1 MDWTYRLRL
10 RNLQMLLSLAQTG
23 NMSQSAE
30 ALHTTQPGLS
40 KWLKELEDDIG
51 LPLFTRH
58 ARGLRPT
65 PYGQALIEHARRIE
79 AHLNVASEDMRL
91 MREGSSG
98 VVTIGFAG
106 VSTVDT
112 VPMAVL
118 RIVEKVSNAHVRLIE
133 NNFDDL
139 ISALNAGEMDIV
151 VGPGEVQTLPPKVR
165 SETLYAEPIH
175 VVARRDHPIFQRKV
189 ITWDDVLAY
198 PWALWAKDTPVRR
211 AFDRALADLGRKPPA
226 YHVESNSA
234 TLNTTLLLHSDMIG
248 VTSRRPAY
256 RWERL
261 NLLSIIPLSMGVLGA
276 IVMYWREDSVNRV
289 AVQAALESLR
299 EVGREGLAERPSTA
313 QANARTMRST
323 SSP

>member
-1 MDWTYRLRL
+1 MSMDWTHRLRL

-23 NMSQSAE
+23 NMSLSAE

-65 PYGQALIEHARRIE
+65 SYGQALIEHARRIE
-79 AHLNVASEDMRL
+79 AHLDVAREDMRL
-91 MREGSSG
+91 MRDGSSG

-106 VSTVDT
+106 VSSVDT

-133 NNFDDL
+133 NNFGNL
-139 ISALNAGEMDIV
+139 INALNAGEMDIV
-151 VGPGEVQTLPPKVR
+151 VGPGEASSLLPQVR

-175 VVARRDHPIFQRKV
+175 VVARKDHPVFKRKK
-189 ITWDDVLAY
+189 ITWDDLLAY
-198 PWALWAKDTPVRR
+198 PWALWAKGTPVRR
-211 AFDRALADLGRKPPA
+211 AFDKALADIGRSPPA
-226 YHVESNSA
+226 HHVESNSA

-248 VTSRRPAY
+248 VTSRRPAF

-261 NLLSIIPLSMGVLGA
+261 NLLAIIPLNLGVLGA
-276 IVMYWREDSVNRV
+276 ISMYWREDSVNRIT
-289 AVQAALESLR
+289 VQAALESIR
-299 EVGREGLAERPSTA
+299 EVGRDGLVD
-313 QANARTMRST
+313 
-323 SSP
+323 